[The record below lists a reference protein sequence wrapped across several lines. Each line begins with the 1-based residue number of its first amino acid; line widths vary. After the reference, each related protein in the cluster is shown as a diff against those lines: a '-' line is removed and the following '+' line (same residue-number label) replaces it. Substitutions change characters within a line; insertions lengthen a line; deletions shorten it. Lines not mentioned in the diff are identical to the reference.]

1 MLMKTKIM
9 YILLGLLAILIHYFA
24 YTHFFH
30 WFYIQSD
37 LIQTL
42 FYSCLIAPFTEE
54 ILFRAGPLQLI
65 KSINFRSESSKA
77 KMIFLTVIFSSIVFG
92 WMHGYGWES
101 VLKQGVMGLVFSIVY
116 IRTGYSYLSAVTLHS
131 LWNITC
137 LFL

>member
-9 YILLGLLAILIHYFA
+9 YILLGLLAILIHYIS
-24 YTHFFH
+24 YTHFLSWLEF
-30 WFYIQSD
+30 QSD
-37 LIQTL
+37 TIQRI
-42 FYSCLIAPFTEE
+42 FYSCLIAPFAEE
-54 ILFRAGPLQLI
+54 ILFRVGPLQLI
-65 KSINFRSESSKA
+65 KSVNFRSEASKA

-101 VLKQGVMGLVFSIVY
+101 VIKQGVMGLIFSIVY
-116 IRTGYSYLSAVTLHS
+116 IRTGYSYLSTVTLHS